1 MTERPRYTKYVE
13 MSDAWRQ
20 ERSDKKKIQGYLDA
34 ILDELER
41 KAPLINEQKA
51 EYERLMDS
59 HDALA
64 KRLEDAINERGVLE
78 SAITKAR
85 SDAQRSAREKRSMEG
100 QAEDLSR
107 QVQVLLKEV
116 EDMKAGRAVLGGSQ
130 PIQAMQSGAT
140 PTTAS
145 DVITDHL
152 VEFKSIKDLQEQNK
166 RLLAVARQLGEDNE
180 QKISDVR
187 KTLQEVSSL
196 AEAFAPPLHGISTDS
211 LSELFRSGTL
221 HLQQDHSKEVESIKA
236 QVASLAQQK
245 QQQEELVNQVLRQRD
260 LYKSLLSE
268 KEGANAAGGGSPA
281 FGNSNSGGADIAV
294 AQDHKQ
300 MYLDL
305 QKDYDKFKFENGEN
319 LRMLRDEVYKYRE
332 EAGVARGE
340 KTQLQAQ
347 ISFERE
353 RHERLSEVCASHA
366 KEIESLVQR
375 NAGLISKLTQHE
387 QRLKDLSFDQDVTKD
402 DLRREKERNVSL
414 RAERDLLEK
423 SEKRLSGEMAAAVAE
438 KHRHQAS
445 VESLI
450 QRYGEQEKAWAKERE
465 RILAENQKM
474 QESWAEAQKRLLEE
488 STRSRDALSASS
500 NLAADTAAR
509 IATLEVELK
518 TTAKAKDEAEQ
529 KVSAALANVEN
540 LQGSL
545 QKAEEKA
552 ALAVMRSTTMAQ
564 EASQDQA
571 QAQTTGTE
579 SDVISKLKAQLKS
592 AQNDAGSAQE
602 AAAAAAGHLA
612 QYKAM
617 CAASDQALAAMK
629 EAHEGFKAQAQATAD
644 AAQADLE
651 AARAALTKAEEEVA
665 QKRSVDA
672 EEEKKRLAQEE
683 VLISENAKLREEA
696 ARLQKQLE
704 LTGEKVAA
712 LQTDIKDYHQ
722 QWRNAKSMYDNE
734 LIAHAADVKRLGAAQ
749 EEADR
754 VKQEVSSV
762 KAERDDAK
770 AGAAQMQSEKA
781 SLAAKVEEIK
791 RQNHILHEELEAA
804 TLKAVA
810 SMEQR
815 MDLAAS
821 GAGQSSE
828 STEIQQV
835 VQYLRK
841 EKETIDCQ
849 LSLVQQENV
858 RLRKQVEYALQR
870 ADAADQRLEQS
881 RKQKM
886 DEDDHEKA
894 LKDIESLNLLRESN
908 AGLRDENGKLQTR
921 LRDLTKAKADSEAAL
936 TPLKEQVARMQAL
949 LDSKEDEVKSIK
961 DQSSRWEART
971 QNLLDK
977 YGQVDLGEYQRVVRA
992 LAEAEKG
999 KEKVEERVAGAVKAA
1014 MEART
1019 KELADTKTA
1028 LEKAK
1033 AQEQIAKKQIFNIFN
1048 PTRLSIPQWIQERD
1062 AARKKAEDM
1071 EQAMAASKEKE
1082 REGEDAFKAREKE
1095 LRAEAEEAKAAKND
1109 LQLKVLEKLKRAKE
1123 TRLTL
1128 VQKVK
1133 SLEKQLKGKQS
1144 GSGQEGEAK
1153 PATAKAKKSAQK
1165 KRERESPLK
1174 TKETPKKKAKKP
1186 QEEQEPSPAATQAS
1200 PEVADPPPSAEPTPM
1215 AADEAATHPEAPQ
1228 DAPAEAEA
1236 APEAAA
1242 AGSGAEADAEATTD
1256 AEEAAPDAAEEADV
1270 EAREEE
1276 EPAKEE
1282 AEEAPPKE
1290 EEEAAPAKD
1299 EGGEGHHQTESEA
1312 DAPEKQDPPELNPM
1326 ASPFTPSKAAMAAA
1340 LGAEEAGQE
1349 EVEEGGDPEDEEVVD
1364 PAYED
1369 EVTDQGETEIE
1380 EDAPENEAD
1389 TAAEDQVLADQD
1401 DAAEAEP
1408 KAASKPKPISW
1419 KGGKKSAGKKAAA
1432 AAAAASPV
1440 VSKEAVKQAKK
1451 SAAAAT
1457 RGGKSGIRKKIAKKK
1472 KQGTEGGKKT

>member
-696 ARLQKQLE
+696 AGLQKQLE

-1071 EQAMAASKEKE
+1071 EQAMAASKE
-1082 REGEDAFKAREKE
+1082 
-1095 LRAEAEEAKAAKND
+1095 
-1109 LQLKVLEKLKRAKE
+1109 
-1123 TRLTL
+1123 
-1128 VQKVK
+1128 
-1133 SLEKQLKGKQS
+1133 
-1144 GSGQEGEAK
+1144 
-1153 PATAKAKKSAQK
+1153 
-1165 KRERESPLK
+1165 
-1174 TKETPKKKAKKP
+1174 
-1186 QEEQEPSPAATQAS
+1186 
-1200 PEVADPPPSAEPTPM
+1200 
-1215 AADEAATHPEAPQ
+1215 
-1228 DAPAEAEA
+1228 
-1236 APEAAA
+1236 
-1242 AGSGAEADAEATTD
+1242 
-1256 AEEAAPDAAEEADV
+1256 
-1270 EAREEE
+1270 
-1276 EPAKEE
+1276 
-1282 AEEAPPKE
+1282 
-1290 EEEAAPAKD
+1290 
-1299 EGGEGHHQTESEA
+1299 
-1312 DAPEKQDPPELNPM
+1312 
-1326 ASPFTPSKAAMAAA
+1326 
-1340 LGAEEAGQE
+1340 
-1349 EVEEGGDPEDEEVVD
+1349 
-1364 PAYED
+1364 
-1369 EVTDQGETEIE
+1369 
-1380 EDAPENEAD
+1380 
-1389 TAAEDQVLADQD
+1389 
-1401 DAAEAEP
+1401 
-1408 KAASKPKPISW
+1408 
-1419 KGGKKSAGKKAAA
+1419 
-1432 AAAAASPV
+1432 
-1440 VSKEAVKQAKK
+1440 VSQW
-1451 SAAAAT
+1451 
-1457 RGGKSGIRKKIAKKK
+1457 R
-1472 KQGTEGGKKT
+1472 